1 MERKFTLTTKK
12 TVGQVYTDLV
22 KKMLSVH
29 AHMDRKM
36 KACVQCP
43 PRCKPARG
51 ELKRNPYT
59 RPYKDKNN
67 HLPRIYNSCCVK
79 LIKIKQGPKNLKNL
93 ENKQNGWKTYI
104 AKHKAI

>member
-12 TVGQVYTDLV
+12 TMRVGKQVYTDLV

-29 AHMDRKM
+29 IAHMDRKM
-36 KACVQCP
+36 KACIQCP

-59 RPYKDKNN
+59 RPYKDKENIPRELLPLYLQQLLRKANENN
-67 HLPRIYNSCCVK
+67 ANPQELKDLR
-79 LIKIKQGPKNLKNL
+79 KQA
-93 ENKQNGWKTYI
+93 ER
-104 AKHKAI
+104 